1 MKYNHLITNFILNV
15 ICKYEHKGSWQESLS
30 IFLFSKLI
38 NNDEDPWTLEIE
50 SYNSFELTDIT
61 VKSYNQ
67 WFDSDMNGLNIIEL
81 WLTNNRNV
89 VKDFEVNFKTKYK
102 PKVEIWS
109 DRNKTTYYKTKLQAA
124 FEFENFIA
132 EMLKENYSIDID
144 AFLTPEGQY
153 DFGENK
159 LGIEIKND
167 TLIKKYGNV
176 YIEYAEKSKASNN
189 VFVKSG
195 ILKDDNTEYFLIGE
209 SDQFYIFRKQRLL
222 EIYKDERRNAK
233 EGRPSPRGI
242 VFKKIATSMGYV
254 YPVRNAKDDMI
265 SMETMV
271 NELKNDKV

>member
-1 MKYNHLITNFILNV
+1 M

-38 NNDEDPWTLEIE
+38 NNDVDPNDLGID
-50 SYNSFELTDIT
+50 SYMSFELTDIT
-61 VKSYNQ
+61 IKSYNQ
-67 WFDSDMNGLNIIEL
+67 WFDSDKNSLNIIEL
-81 WLTNNRNV
+81 WLATNTDI

-102 PKVEIWS
+102 PKVELWS

-132 EMLKENYSIDID
+132 EMLKENYSIDIEP
-144 AFLTPEGQY
+144 FLTPEGQY
-153 DFGENK
+153 DLGENK

-176 YIEYAEKSKASNN
+176 YIEYAEKSKASNY

-195 ILKDDNTEYFLIGE
+195 ILKDDNTKYFLIGE
-209 SDQFYIFRKQRLL
+209 ADQFYIFRKQRLL
-222 EIYKDERRNAK
+222 EIYKEERQNAK
-233 EGRPSPRGI
+233 EGKLSPRGI
-242 VFKKIATSMGYV
+242 VFKKIATSMGFV
-254 YPVRNAKDDMI
+254 YPVRNAKGDMI

-271 NELKNDKV
+271 NELKNDTV